1 MSICNVT
8 DINTLNKYS
17 LWENSA
23 MYLLILVIVQK
34 LVKHTTK
41 LNRRLSENYKFIR
54 VDLNKLDYYNT

>member
-1 MSICNVT
+1 
-8 DINTLNKYS
+8 
-17 LWENSA
+17 

-41 LNRRLSENYKFIR
+41 LNGRLSENYKFIR